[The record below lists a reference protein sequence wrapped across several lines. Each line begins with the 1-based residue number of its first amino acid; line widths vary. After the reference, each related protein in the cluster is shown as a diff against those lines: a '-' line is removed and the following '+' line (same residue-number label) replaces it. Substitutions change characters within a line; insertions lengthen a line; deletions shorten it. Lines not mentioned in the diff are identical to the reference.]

1 MTAKPGSAT
10 AAKATGAPGR
20 ASEASLHDALV
31 TPAGFVNPA
40 ASDDSTP
47 STLRTHIVKV
57 LRAQIVGGKYRPG
70 ERLNESQIAREF
82 GISRIPVREALSQL
96 QEQGLVMNHE
106 RRGMFVMQLSPTEVQ
121 QINSLRLVLE
131 TEAMLLARAN
141 MTSEV
146 LAELGELVDRM
157 EAWQG
162 PLIDAAALDREFH
175 RVIWK
180 ASGNPYLQRTLES
193 LTISLFAHK
202 ALEHVSQEIRRWR
215 LNHHRALLDALIVEH
230 SDPQMALLT
239 HFRMA
244 YNEPERFSS
253 LAVGSDNRSHPAG

>member
-1 MTAKPGSAT
+1 MQQSEVT
-10 AAKATGAPGR
+10 AAG
-20 ASEASLHDALV
+20 
-31 TPAGFVNPA
+31 
-40 ASDDSTP
+40 SDDQTP

-57 LRAQIVGGKYRPG
+57 VRSQILSGKYRPG

-82 GISRIPVREALSQL
+82 NVSRIPVREALSQL

-106 RRGMFVMQLSPTEVQ
+106 RRGMFVMQLSPEEVQ

-141 MTSEV
+141 MTPEIM
-146 LAELGELVDRM
+146 AELTDLVDQM

-162 PLIDAAALDREFH
+162 PLIDAAALDRKFH
-175 RVIWK
+175 QVIWR
-180 ASGNPYLQRTLES
+180 ATGNPYLQRMLES
-193 LTISLFAHK
+193 LTTSLFAHK

-215 LNHHRALLDALIVEH
+215 LNHHRSLLDAITGTDT
-230 SDPQMALLT
+230 DPQMALLT

-253 LAVGSDNRSHPAG
+253 LAVGSKTRS

>member
-1 MTAKPGSAT
+1 MTPVEIKLERRTKVRHGREAFDDETTMKRGEAT
-10 AAKATGAPGR
+10 A
-20 ASEASLHDALV
+20 
-31 TPAGFVNPA
+31 A
-40 ASDDSTP
+40 ASDDVTP

-57 LRAQIVGGKYRPG
+57 LRSQILSGKYRPG

-82 GISRIPVREALSQL
+82 NVSRIPVREALSQL

-106 RRGMFVMQLSPTEVQ
+106 RRGMFVMQLSPEEVQ

-141 MTSEV
+141 MTPEIM
-146 LAELGELVDRM
+146 AELTDLVDQM

-162 PLIDAAALDREFH
+162 PLIDAAALDRRFH
-175 RVIWK
+175 QVIWQTT
-180 ASGNPYLQRTLES
+180 GNPYLQRMLES
-193 LTISLFAHK
+193 LTTSLFAHK

-215 LNHHRALLDALIVEH
+215 LNHHRSLLDALTDPDV
-230 SDPQMALLT
+230 DPQLALLT

-253 LAVGSDNRSHPAG
+253 LAVTSRPRG

>member
-1 MTAKPGSAT
+1 MAKPPSGRKT
-10 AAKATGAPGR
+10 ADDETKMQQG
-20 ASEASLHDALV
+20 EV
-31 TPAGFVNPA
+31 TAG
-40 ASDDSTP
+40 SDDTTP

-57 LRAQIVGGKYRPG
+57 LRSQILSGRYRPG

-82 GISRIPVREALSQL
+82 NVSRIPVREALSQL

-106 RRGMFVMQLSPTEVQ
+106 RRGMFVMQLSPEEVQ

-131 TEAMLLARAN
+131 NEAMLLARAN
-141 MTSEV
+141 MTPEIM
-146 LAELGELVDRM
+146 AELTDLVDQM

-162 PLIDAAALDREFH
+162 PLIDAAALDRKFH
-175 RVIWK
+175 KVIW
-180 ASGNPYLQRTLES
+180 AATGNPYLQRMLDS
-193 LTISLFAHK
+193 LTTSLFAHK

-215 LNHHRALLDALIVEH
+215 LNHHRALLDALVNEAA
-230 SDPQMALLT
+230 DPQMALLT

-253 LAVGSDNRSHPAG
+253 LAIGSKPRD